1 MIDMTV
7 DANGR
12 LIEFQAIPQQELTAA
27 PASAAPD
34 WNVLFSA
41 AELDPSQFQPA
52 EPVRTWL
59 ATSDTRMAWT
69 GTWPGSKWPLRIEAA
84 TLRGKPV
91 AFALIGPWNKPD
103 RMPPA
108 ESIDK
113 GTMFALVLGV
123 IFLAVLIVSVLLA
136 RRNLAA
142 GRGDRRGAMRI
153 AVFIFSVQ
161 MLLWLTR
168 SYLAVS
174 LGTLGMFLI
183 AICTASFYGL
193 VLWTV
198 YLVLEPYVRRY
209 WPHTIISWT
218 RVLSGQIRDPIVG
231 RDALFGLAAGVAGML
246 LDHTV
251 NLWHQ
256 RNGMAVA
263 MFPTDMLLG
272 ARRAF
277 ASWLLLSPTASGKPF
292 SSSSSCFCCGRSFE
306 PVARRRRFRAHLD
319 RGGGDPERYVGAGG
333 HRLGPLFR
341 DNGDCCPP
349 LGTSRPV
356 CPDGRQRSVLPRAD
370 TARLGLVFRQRRPD
384 AGWSAGLRGLG
395 VLHVDAQPR
404 IALAPLIT

>member
-1 MIDMTV
+1 M
-7 DANGR
+7 
-12 LIEFQAIPQQELTAA
+12 
-27 PASAAPD
+27 
-34 WNVLFSA
+34 LFSA

-142 GRGDRRGAMRI
+142 GRGDRRGAVRI

-198 YLVLEPYVRRY
+198 YLALEPYVRRY
-209 WPHTIISWT
+209 WPHTDDLVDPGVERADSRPHRPDVTRCSGSPPASPACCSTTPSIS
-218 RVLSGQIRDPIVG
+218 
-231 RDALFGLAAGVAGML
+231 
-246 LDHTV
+246 
-251 NLWHQ
+251 
-256 RNGMAVA
+256 
-263 MFPTDMLLG
+263 
-272 ARRAF
+272 
-277 ASWLLLSPTASGKPF
+277 
-292 SSSSSCFCCGRSFE
+292 
-306 PVARRRRFRAHLD
+306 
-319 RGGGDPERYVGAGG
+319 
-333 HRLGPLFR
+333 
-341 DNGDCCPP
+341 
-349 LGTSRPV
+349 GTS
-356 CPDGRQRSVLPRAD
+356 GTGWRSRCFQP
-370 TARLGLVFRQRRPD
+370 TCCSARGEPL
-384 AGWSAGLRGLG
+384 
-395 VLHVDAQPR
+395 LHGC
-404 IALAPLIT
+404 